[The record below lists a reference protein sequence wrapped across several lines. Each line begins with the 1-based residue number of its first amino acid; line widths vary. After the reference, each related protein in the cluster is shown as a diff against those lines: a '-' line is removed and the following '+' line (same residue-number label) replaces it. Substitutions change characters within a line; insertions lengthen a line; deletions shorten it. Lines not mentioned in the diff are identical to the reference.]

1 MNGRMF
7 GILGLLIMCGAVMPL
22 MGQDM
27 DIADVDTVT
36 AARLLGYSES
46 AVEWLLGR
54 KVPNGT
60 VADPILSRR
69 NLVISYEIPE
79 EDPAYLYLMGRAY
92 VYDSALAAIA
102 FAMTDRNRKAEEVL
116 LALSRQLRPDGSVW
130 FGVNVHDEWPSEEDY
145 TGATVR
151 SGASAWAGYAA
162 TFYLRKKALG
172 MPDFHREDRTG
183 RRILFFAE
191 KVASHLLSLQVND
204 AGNPRYGL
212 VTGGM
217 RCEPGAAGD
226 GTAAPVYS
234 DEKIEWV
241 STEHNIDAYFLFRDL
256 WLLTGDEIYSRAADL
271 ISRRLITLWDDEHR
285 QLIQG
290 IQEDGRR
297 DTQLPLDTS
306 SWGSIMLR
314 AAGYTEQADQTLTAG
329 LSRFQIEE
337 SGRFRPNADDLERAD
352 GSTLPVSKGGPEV
365 SGELLDIA
373 WPEGSLGMAVAM
385 IKAGRPDEAER
396 IIQAAGECSVG
407 GALRYASQE
416 ISGEFSTYPSVA
428 STAWLVIAVE
438 NLLDPEDRALFWNS
452 RRNK

>member
-7 GILGLLIMCGAVMPL
+7 GILGLLIMCGAVVPL

-27 DIADVDTVT
+27 SSADVDAVT
-36 AARLLGYSES
+36 AALLRGYSES
-46 AVEWLLGR
+46 AVEWLLDQ

-60 VADPILSRR
+60 VTEPVPWRR
-69 NLVISYEIPE
+69 NLVISYTIPQD
-79 EDPAYLYLMGRAY
+79 DPAYPYLMGRAY

-102 FAMTDRNRKAEEVL
+102 FAMTDREREAEDVL

-130 FGVNVHDEWPSEEDY
+130 FGVNVHNEWPSEEGHN
-145 TGATVR
+145 GATVR

-172 MPDFHREDRTG
+172 RPDFHREDRVG

-191 KVASHLLSLQVND
+191 KVARHLLSLQVND
-204 AGNPRYGL
+204 AGDPLYGL

-217 RCEPGAAGD
+217 GSYELKAGKD
-226 GTAAPVYS
+226 GTVASVYS
-234 DEKIEWV
+234 DEELGWA

-256 WLLTGDEIYSRAADL
+256 GILTGDEKYTRAADL
-271 ISRRLITLWDDEHR
+271 IARGLITLWDDERR

-290 IQEDGRR
+290 IKEDGRR
-297 DTQLPLDTS
+297 DTVLPLDTS

-314 AAGYTEQADQTLTAG
+314 AAGYTEQADATLTAG
-329 LSRFQIEE
+329 AD
-337 SGRFRPNADDLERAD
+337 RFRLGGSWHYRPYAEDAVYLD
-352 GSTLPVSKGGPEV
+352 GEV
-365 SGELLDIA
+365 SRAYFGDPGITWNQLEIA

-385 IKAGRPDEAER
+385 VKGARRDEAVK
-396 IIQAAGECSVG
+396 IIEAARDYAAD
-407 GALRYASQE
+407 GALRYASLEVPHQ
-416 ISGEFSTYPSVA
+416 FSTYPSVA

-438 NLLDPEDRALFWNS
+438 NLLDQEDSSLFWS
-452 RRNK
+452 YP